1 MAMRNLLIKMCLIP
15 LAFFLAAAAQQPRSK
30 PPVDDLA
37 EQDSEEQDQDEEQP
51 DQADPPPDQA
61 DQPGNAAAEVPGQV
75 HTVVRGDTLWDLS
88 QHYLGTPWYWPKV
101 WSYNPAI
108 ANPHWIYPG
117 NQVRFFGSGEEVPAR
132 VDAASSNGPS
142 SPDAIDI
149 EDRTEVQLTGRIGYQ
164 PSAAIP
170 ISRQGFV
177 TSNELDQAGTIT
189 ASPSEA
195 LMLSYPEMVYIS
207 FPNKDAVKVGERYLV
222 FRPNGEVI
230 HPVTDRRYGYLTQV
244 VGTVRVLK
252 KGAEVTTAVVE
263 PNSLDE
269 IHRGDRIG
277 PAGEK
282 LVAQVPQR
290 PNHRALRGFVL
301 GSLVPYLTILG
312 EHQLILVDQGSQ
324 HGVQAGNTFIVVR
337 KHDPAVN
344 VQAFL
349 YPSRAVDPGLPI
361 EDVARCIVVDTRD
374 KVSVCLL
381 MRSLREVVYGDRVE
395 MRLEPHASASR

>member
-1 MAMRNLLIKMCLIP
+1 MPMRNLLIKMWPIP

-170 ISRQGFV
+170 ISRQG
-177 TSNELDQAGTIT
+177 
-189 ASPSEA
+189 
-195 LMLSYPEMVYIS
+195 
-207 FPNKDAVKVGERYLV
+207 
-222 FRPNGEVI
+222 
-230 HPVTDRRYGYLTQV
+230 
-244 VGTVRVLK
+244 
-252 KGAEVTTAVVE
+252 
-263 PNSLDE
+263 
-269 IHRGDRIG
+269 
-277 PAGEK
+277 
-282 LVAQVPQR
+282 
-290 PNHRALRGFVL
+290 
-301 GSLVPYLTILG
+301 
-312 EHQLILVDQGSQ
+312 
-324 HGVQAGNTFIVVR
+324 
-337 KHDPAVN
+337 
-344 VQAFL
+344 
-349 YPSRAVDPGLPI
+349 
-361 EDVARCIVVDTRD
+361 
-374 KVSVCLL
+374 
-381 MRSLREVVYGDRVE
+381 
-395 MRLEPHASASR
+395 

>member
-1 MAMRNLLIKMCLIP
+1 MRNLLIKMCLIP

-222 FRPNGEVI
+222 FRPRGEVI
-230 HPVTDRRYGYLTQV
+230 HPVTDRRYGFLTQV

-252 KGAEVTTAVVE
+252 KGAEVTTALIE

-282 LVAQVPQR
+282 LVTQVPPR
-290 PNHRALRGFVL
+290 ANHKALRGFVL
-301 GSLVPYLTILG
+301 GALVPYLTLLG
-312 EHQLILVDQGSQ
+312 EHELILIDQGSQ
-324 HGVQAGNTFIVVR
+324 HGVQPGNTFTVVR

-361 EDVARCIVVDTRD
+361 EDVARCMVVDVRD

-381 MRSLREVVYGDRVE
+381 MRSMREVVYGDRVE
-395 MRLEPHASASR
+395 MRPEPHASASR

>member
-1 MAMRNLLIKMCLIP
+1 MRNLLIKMCLIP